1 MPRYLASH
9 HAVDRLL
16 ERFPSLA
23 QVAGSGLE
31 AAKWLGRA
39 ATRARVAAQQAGMDL
54 MLALDLPMA
63 GGPVRVYLP
72 VTPVGKRDTWS
83 IRTVL
88 TKEQGLANIAEAV
101 DHQQDAS
108 RAAWRRRKGFNRPF
122 ARYARGTARWL
133 DLVAA

>member
-1 MPRYLASH
+1 
-9 HAVDRLL
+9 
-16 ERFPSLA
+16 
-23 QVAGSGLE
+23 VAGSGLE

-39 ATRARVAAQQAGMDL
+39 AARARVAAQQAGMDL

-88 TKEQGLANIAEAV
+88 TEEQGLANIAEAV
-101 DHQQDAS
+101 GRHQDES
-108 RAAWRRRKGFNRPF
+108 RAAWRCRK
-122 ARYARGTARWL
+122 RGTPYACRTHNWRSRYV
-133 DLVAA
+133 DAAA